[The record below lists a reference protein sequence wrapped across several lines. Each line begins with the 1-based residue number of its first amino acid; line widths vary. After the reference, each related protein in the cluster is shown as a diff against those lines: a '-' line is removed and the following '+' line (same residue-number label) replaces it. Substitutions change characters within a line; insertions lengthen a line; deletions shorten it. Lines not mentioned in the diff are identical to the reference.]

1 MRRGFTIA
9 EITIAISLV
18 AILGSI
24 IVIEMNPFGQIASA
38 RNTQRALHLQ
48 AIMNAVRQNITE
60 SGTNSFTCATGAIP
74 TTSTL
79 MRATSGY
86 DIAPCLLP
94 GFLTALPFDPRTTG
108 AHFVSATDYDT
119 GYSISRDATSTVV
132 TLVAPGAE
140 LGKTITLSR

>member
-38 RNTQRALHLQ
+38 RNTQRSLHLQ

-60 SGTNSFTCATGAIP
+60 SGTNSFTCTTGSIP
-74 TTSTL
+74 TTSTV
-79 MRATSGY
+79 MRASSGY
-86 DIAPCLLP
+86 NIAPCLMP
-94 GFLTALPFDPRTTG
+94 GFLTVLPFDPKTSG
-108 AHFVSATDYDT
+108 AHFTSATDYDT
-119 GYSISRDATSTVV
+119 GYSISRDVTSSIV
-132 TLVAPGAE
+132 TITAPGAE